1 MAEFQIFLVN
11 RKGSIL
17 LLPYFTEQ
25 DDTLIRQGAVRDYL
39 GLQSVWSSVAR
50 QLEPNLSGQV
60 SNIQGIKAVGL
71 IYHIMNNNKNFDD
84 KMEENSGLFFRYM
97 EGLFEYYLVH
107 EMKQKPCY
115 GARAITG
122 DKQSLEINL
131 NAGTVVMGLYQYYR
145 GTCRRAG
152 MINDDW
158 TLDNKLESIYQAL
171 IPNDIE
177 IKKLM
182 DSFKGLMK
190 KENKTFS
197 PFEIMKDKDIK
208 SLFNCVF
215 SGSDSSISKY
225 LDGVF
230 YKDTSLRVYASYCS
244 EVVNS
249 ENEGAVGS
257 KAFQIHNK
265 LKYHQPDYPRL
276 DAMQNFLN
284 CEPFLCLLDD
294 LFHSLLN
301 AETLKVF
308 GESVVIQEEAVT
320 DKARA
325 FIRLE
330 QVNNTEFSSAR
341 FKELYQLAHMIVGKH
356 WGDFAV
362 TLFQYHEQLM
372 LVRKLGPVAVIE
384 DGKVVSLQDI
394 GRDEDEEIL
403 ERIKSS
409 DIWNNGYYIYS
420 TASIYSQ
427 IQKELKGSAK

>member
-1 MAEFQIFLVN
+1 MLF
-11 RKGSIL
+11 
-17 LLPYFTEQ
+17 PYFTEQ

-39 GLQSVWSSVAR
+39 GLQTVWSSVAR

-60 SNIQGIKAVGL
+60 TNIQGIKAVGL

-84 KMEENSGLFFRYM
+84 KLEKNSGLFFRYM

-107 EMKQKPCY
+107 EMDEAPCY
-115 GARAITG
+115 GARAIKG

-152 MINDDW
+152 IINDDW
-158 TLDNKLESIYQAL
+158 TLDVTLESIYQSL

-190 KENKTFS
+190 KGTKTFS
-197 PFEIMKDKDIK
+197 PFEIMKDDDIK
-208 SLFNCVF
+208 TLFRRVF
-215 SGSDSSISKY
+215 SHSDSSISIY

-230 YKDTSLRVYASYCS
+230 YNDPNLRIYASSCS

-249 ENEGAVGS
+249 EKKDAEGS
-257 KAFQIHNK
+257 KAFQIHQK
-265 LKYHQPDYPRL
+265 LSSQTTVYPRL
-276 DAMQNFLN
+276 EAMQHFLD
-284 CEPFLCLLDD
+284 CEPFLCLLND

-301 AETLKVF
+301 AGTVKAF
-308 GESVVIQEEAVT
+308 GESAVIQESAVNE
-320 DKARA
+320 KAKA
-325 FIRLE
+325 FISLE

-341 FKELYQLAHMIVGKH
+341 FKELYQLAHMILDKQWV
-356 WGDFAV
+356 DFAV

-372 LVRKLGPVAVIE
+372 MVRKQGPVAMIE

-394 GRDEDEEIL
+394 GRYEDEQIL
-403 ERIKSS
+403 GRIENQH
-409 DIWNNGYYIYS
+409 IWNNSYYIHS

-427 IQKELKGSAK
+427 IQDELKGTA

>member
-1 MAEFQIFLVN
+1 MLF
-11 RKGSIL
+11 
-17 LLPYFTEQ
+17 PYFTEQ

-60 SNIQGIKAVGL
+60 TNIQGIKAVGL

-84 KMEENSGLFFRYM
+84 KLEKNSGLFFRYM

-107 EMKQKPCY
+107 EMNEKPCY
-115 GARAITG
+115 GARAING

-131 NAGTVVMGLYQYYR
+131 KGGTVVMGLYQYYR

-152 MINDDW
+152 IINDDW

-171 IPNDIE
+171 IPQDIE

-190 KENKTFS
+190 KVNKTFS

-208 SLFNCVF
+208 SLFNSVF
-215 SGSDSSISKY
+215 GGSDSSISKY

-230 YKDTSLRVYASYCS
+230 YNDPDLRIYASSCS
-244 EVVNS
+244 EVVN
-249 ENEGAVGS
+249 NGKKDAEGSRAS
-257 KAFQIHNK
+257 QIHNE
-265 LKYHQPDYPRL
+265 LKSHQTDYPRL
-276 DAMQNFLN
+276 DAVQHFLD
-284 CEPFLCLLDD
+284 CEPFLCLLND

-301 AETLKVF
+301 AETLKAF
-308 GESVVIQEEAVT
+308 GESAVIQEEAVT
-320 DKARA
+320 EKARA

-341 FKELYQLAHMIVGKH
+341 FKELYQLAHMIVGNY

-372 LVRKLGPVAVIE
+372 LVRKLGPVAMIE

-394 GRDEDEEIL
+394 GRYENEQIL
-403 ERIKSS
+403 DRIKNQH
-409 DIWNNGYYIYS
+409 IWNNGYYIYS

-427 IQKELKGSAK
+427 IQDELKGTT